1 MRALVARIQDGND
14 PVSALHLVAAPAVFT
29 AGLIRLRQGQAPIP
43 PDAGLGHAAD
53 ILRMSGLPA
62 EAAHVHALD
71 AYLVTVAD
79 HGLNASTF
87 ASRVVAST
95 RAGLTSSVLAAISAL
110 KGPLHGGAPGPVL
123 TCWMPSARR
132 TRRRRGWMRRWR
144 AATG

>member
-1 MRALVARIQDGND
+1 MSPRPAALAIGAGRRPVAVFQHLGSADAALLALEPIDAMRALVARIQDGND

-87 ASRVVAST
+87 ASRSWP
-95 RAGLTSSVLAAISAL
+95 R
-110 KGPLHGGAPGPVL
+110 PGPD
-123 TCWMPSARR
+123 
-132 TRRRRGWMRRWR
+132 
-144 AATG
+144 

>member
-95 RAGLTSSVLAAISAL
+95 R
-110 KGPLHGGAPGPVL
+110 PD
-123 TCWMPSARR
+123 
-132 TRRRRGWMRRWR
+132 
-144 AATG
+144 

>member
-14 PVSALHLVAAPAVFT
+14 PVTALHLVAAPAVFT

-79 HGLNASTF
+79 HGLNASTL

-95 RAGLTSSVLAAISAL
+95 RRTDIVGPGRDQRIEGPAARRRAGSGAGHA
-110 KGPLHGGAPGPVL
+110 GCHRHGGQGVDVAG
-123 TCWMPSARR
+123 C
-132 TRRRRGWMRRWR
+132 GWR

>member
-1 MRALVARIQDGND
+1 MSPRPAALAIGAGRRPVAVFQHLGSADAALLALEPIDAMRALVARIQDGND

-95 RAGLTSSVLAAISAL
+95 R
-110 KGPLHGGAPGPVL
+110 PD
-123 TCWMPSARR
+123 
-132 TRRRRGWMRRWR
+132 
-144 AATG
+144 